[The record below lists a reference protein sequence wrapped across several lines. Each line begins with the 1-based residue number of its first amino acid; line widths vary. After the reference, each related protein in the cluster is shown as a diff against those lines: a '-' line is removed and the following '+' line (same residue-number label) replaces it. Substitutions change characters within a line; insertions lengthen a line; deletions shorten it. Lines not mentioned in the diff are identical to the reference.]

1 MRLRGQQDVRH
12 ELLLHELGG
21 QAGVLG
27 LEGGGLE
34 ADESS
39 LKVITM
45 IRRRA
50 SVSVAFTMHSQ
61 QHGSFLSSITMIP
74 PENQRLE
81 MNAKWRGSRFE
92 RSGKE

>member
-1 MRLRGQQDVRH
+1 MRLGGQQDGRH
-12 ELLLHELGG
+12 ELIHALGG
-21 QAGVLG
+21 EAGVLG
-27 LEGGGLE
+27 LEGGGLK

-45 IRRRA
+45 IRRCA
-50 SVSVAFTMHSQ
+50 SVSVSFTMHSQ
-61 QHGSFLSSITMIP
+61 QHGSFLSSISMIP
-74 PENQRLE
+74 PKNQRLE

>member
-1 MRLRGQQDVRH
+1 M
-12 ELLLHELGG
+12 HELGG
-21 QAGVLG
+21 EAGVLG
-27 LEGGGLE
+27 LDGGGLE

-45 IRRRA
+45 ITRRA

-61 QHGSFLSSITMIP
+61 QHGSFLSSIALLP
-74 PENQRLE
+74 PKNQRLG

-92 RSGKE
+92 RGCEE

>member
-1 MRLRGQQDVRH
+1 MRLGGQQDRRH
-12 ELLLHELGG
+12 ELIHALGG
-21 QAGVLG
+21 EAGVLG

-45 IRRRA
+45 IRRRT
-50 SVSVAFTMHSQ
+50 SVSVVSTMHSQ

-74 PENQRLE
+74 PKNQ
-81 MNAKWRGSRFE
+81 
-92 RSGKE
+92 

>member
-1 MRLRGQQDVRH
+1 MRLGGQQDGRY
-12 ELLLHELGG
+12 ELMHELGG
-21 QAGVLG
+21 EAGVLG

-50 SVSVAFTMHSQ
+50 SVSVSCTMDSQ
-61 QHGSFLSSITMIP
+61 QHGSFLSSVTMP
-74 PENQRLE
+74 SPKNQQKE
-81 MNAKWRGSRFE
+81 MNAKWRRSHFE
-92 RSGKE
+92 LSGKE

>member
-1 MRLRGQQDVRH
+1 MRLGGQQDGRH

-21 QAGVLG
+21 QAGLLG

-50 SVSVAFTMHSQ
+50 FVSASFTMGIQ
-61 QHGSFLSSITMIP
+61 QHGSFSSSVTLLP
-74 PENQRLE
+74 PENQQKE

-92 RSGKE
+92 RCCEE